1 MTQFFLPGFQPPPS
15 DTSDDPAPIGP
26 FAAQKALA
34 SYPNVSP
41 HVRSVHGKIIGRAGE
56 EFVSSI
62 LCRLGLEVFPASDD
76 QPFDRLARFVLDDG
90 VTIRDVRI
98 QIKTV
103 TAAKNGVFTF
113 NMQQGYRGSPQGR
126 RHYGADAYDIA
137 ALVIL
142 PHNAVRFTAQKRNT
156 HTVRV
161 AEIRHLAA
169 FPQRT
174 LFEALGLKL
183 PQIGH
188 AAPWQDDL
196 ADLEANAA

>member
-1 MTQFFLPGFQPPPS
+1 MRFL
-15 DTSDDPAPIGP
+15 A
-26 FAAQKALA
+26 
-34 SYPNVSP
+34 
-41 HVRSVHGKIIGRAGE
+41 
-56 EFVSSI
+56 
-62 LCRLGLEVFPASDD
+62 
-76 QPFDRLARFVLDDG
+76 DDG
-90 VTIRDVRI
+90 VTIREATI

-126 RHYGADAYDIA
+126 RGYAADAYDIA

-142 PHNAVRFTAQKRNT
+142 PHNAVRFTTEKLDR